1 MRAPPEGG
9 PAPEC
14 KGCTCKKRAC
24 KDMGAR
30 IVASTDIR
38 APAEAMARYLAH
50 VGADASGAREFTRP
64 TI

>member
-1 MRAPPEGG
+1 
-9 PAPEC
+9 
-14 KGCTCKKRAC
+14 
-24 KDMGAR
+24 MGAR

-38 APAEAMARYLAH
+38 APAEAMARDLAH